1 MDLDI
6 LDFALLQHLAFLVF
20 FFFDYS
26 YHFVYIPI
34 EM

>member
-6 LDFALLQHLAFLVF
+6 LDYALLQHPELSV
-20 FFFDYS
+20 FFDYS
-26 YHFVYIPI
+26 YHFVYIPL